1 MPDVKKWET
10 QSDPQKIEQLRNE
23 LGEAFLAIKNL
34 THDMGRLAARLTT
47 TELSLKALVEG
58 STEAKAKP
66 LKKKK

>member
-47 TELSLKALVEG
+47 TELSLKELADALEDKG
-58 STEAKAKP
+58 KRPKN
-66 LKKKK
+66 K

>member
-1 MPDVKKWET
+1 MPDVKKWEN

-47 TELSLKALVEG
+47 TELSLKALVEA
-58 STEAKAKP
+58 STATKAKP
-66 LKKKK
+66 KK